1 MNKLMKLQIQDYDW
15 EDSHTLHEA
24 LLHASEDSNK
34 GGAAFAF
41 VTRSGVKLLLE
52 DVSFLDFLENFP
64 FLLVIGTDAITDEK
78 VLNQLNELIKKRSNL
93 TVKAFYHKHN
103 DATFHPKFCWFRKKV
118 GGVCIVG
125 SGNLTASGLRK
136 NWEAY
141 SLSNVSEQEMNEIER
156 QWNLW
161 LVHNAEYIKDISD
174 QEVIQK
180 VRSNSL
186 ISKKIRKNIPP
197 STLSALQRENLPLD
211 DEESDVWQF
220 SNVDPV
226 LIAEIPRASNRWNQ
240 ANFDKDNFINFFGA
254 IPGDNSLR
262 ILLRNI
268 NKNGSLND
276 IETRPSIS
284 VRSHN
289 WRFELEAAAG
299 IPYPRTGRPIGV
311 FIKISN
317 RMFLY
322 TLHLP
327 SSPEYHGL
335 KSYLDRAV
343 GLIVGNRMRRM
354 RTDVRTLHEN
364 CPALPRS
371 IV

>member
-1 MNKLMKLQIQDYDW
+1 MRLQIQDYDW
-15 EDSHTLHEA
+15 GDSHTLHEA
-24 LLHASEDSNK
+24 LLHASEYSIK

-52 DVSFLDFLENFP
+52 DRSFLDFLKNFP
-64 FLLVIGTDAITDEK
+64 FLLVIGTDAITDER
-78 VLNQLNELIKKRSNL
+78 VLNQLKELIEKRPNL
-93 TVKAFYHKHN
+93 TVKAFYHKRS
-103 DATFHPKFCWFRKKV
+103 DATFHPKFCWFRREV

-141 SLSNVSEQEMNEIER
+141 SLSNVSEQEMNEIEM
-156 QWNLW
+156 QWDRW
-161 LVHNAEYIKDISD
+161 LTHNAEYIKDISD

-180 VRSNSL
+180 VRSNGL
-186 ISKKIRKNIPP
+186 ISRKIRENIPP
-197 STLSALQRENLPLD
+197 RTLAVMQEENLSLGD
-211 DEESDVWQF
+211 DEEPDVWQF
-220 SNVDPV
+220 SDVDPV
-226 LIAEIPRASNRWNQ
+226 LIAEIPKAANRWNQ

-262 ILLRNI
+262 ILLRNV
-268 NKNGSLND
+268 NENGSLND
-276 IETRPSIS
+276 IEIRPSIS

-299 IPYPRTGRPIGV
+299 ISYPRTGRPIGV

-327 SSPEYHGL
+327 SSPEYHDL
-335 KSYLDRAV
+335 KNYLDRSV
-343 GLIVGNRMRRM
+343 GLIVGNRMRRL